1 MNKLK
6 KWVCMMLSL
15 MLVMSLAGCISSG
28 TQKPI
33 IDNATQGNTTVQ
45 LASTETTSAPQEKA
59 VTIENTVL
67 IEKDGVVITAKE
79 LVKDAIWG
87 LGVKVLIENNTD
99 KNISVSLRSLVVNNY
114 MITDLFSS
122 SVAAGKKANDTMY
135 LSSAAL
141 EAAGIETISDIAMV
155 FHIYNSDTYEGIF
168 DSDEIELKT
177 SAYGM
182 VEQAAADDGKELYN
196 KDGIRIVGKYVS
208 ENSFWGAGVL
218 LFIENKYGSNIT
230 VQVDNMSINGFMVN
244 PIFSCNVNDGRM
256 ALSDITIMSTDLE
269 ANDITSVDTIELSF
283 RVFNTSTFTGIVET
297 DPITFETN

>member
-33 IDNATQGNTTVQ
+33 VDNATQGNTTVQ

>member
-33 IDNATQGNTTVQ
+33 VDNATQGNTTVQ
-45 LASTETTSAPQEKA
+45 LALTETTSAPQEKA

-230 VQVDNMSINGFMVN
+230 VQADNMSINGFMVN

>member
-283 RVFNTSTFTGIVET
+283 RGFNTSTFTGIVET

>member
-33 IDNATQGNTTVQ
+33 VDNATQGNTTVQ
-45 LASTETTSAPQEKA
+45 LALTETTSAPQEKA